1 MLIDVPMPMSYAS
14 FDFIAELERLEP
26 FGNGNPKPQF
36 AQKNVRFLSGKVL
49 GANRNVGKYT
59 VADEDGRRYE
69 LIYFGDIEGFHAYVS
84 AKYGEEALGRLYHR
98 NAGEAFGTQSEPIV
112 LSVVY
117 YPDVNEYR
125 GNVSLQMVMKY
136 YQ

>member
-1 MLIDVPMPMSYAS
+1 MPMAYAS
-14 FDFIAELERLEP
+14 FEFIAELEKLEP

-36 AQKNVRFLSGKVL
+36 AQKNVRFVSGKVL
-49 GANRNVGKYT
+49 GANRNVGKY
-59 VADEDGRRYE
+59 VVEDENRRRYD
-69 LIYFGDIEGFHAYVS
+69 LIYFGEIEGFHAYVA
-84 AKYGEEALGRLYHR
+84 AKYGTAALDRLYR
-98 NAGEAFGTQSEPIV
+98 TGTGGQDAGEEIV

-117 YPDVNEYR
+117 YPDINEYR